1 MMLLVIHAIH
11 PCTSHYRGISNTPA
25 IYVTGAAM
33 ILTGDET
40 ILAGAAMFIAAPASF
55 SAAGAMK
62 SAGEF
67 TDGDV

>member
-1 MMLLVIHAIH
+1 MMLLATPLDH
-11 PCTSHYRGISNTPA
+11 PCISHYRGISNTPA
-25 IYVTGAAM
+25 IYITGAAM

-40 ILAGAAMFIAAPASF
+40 ILAGAAINIAAPANF

>member
-1 MMLLVIHAIH
+1 
-11 PCTSHYRGISNTPA
+11 
-25 IYVTGAAM
+25 M

-40 ILAGAAMFIAAPASF
+40 ILAGGAMFIAPPASF

-67 TDGDV
+67 TDRVGWCSYASVLKGACAVSSKNELT